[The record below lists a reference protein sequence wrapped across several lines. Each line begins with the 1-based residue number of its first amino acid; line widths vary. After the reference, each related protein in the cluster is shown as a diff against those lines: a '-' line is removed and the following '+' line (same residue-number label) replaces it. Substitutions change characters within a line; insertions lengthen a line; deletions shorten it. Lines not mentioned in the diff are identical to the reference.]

1 MSVKFIRSF
10 DSGLGDVNMYNYLQ
24 EGITMGFTWY
34 RAVRFA
40 YFGFFCSV
48 NHLSGPLRKHIF
60 TWTSSRGHVLW
71 FVIGEFRSVSFIS
84 CFKVRC
90 FVIVLFRAIID
101 YLSLLCRFLWSFSF
115 LSLARIKQRLPPSF
129 DKKSTHHRDFLCYS
143 WAV

>member
-48 NHLSGPLRKHIF
+48 NHLNGPLRKHIY
-60 TWTSSRGHVLW
+60 LD
-71 FVIGEFRSVSFIS
+71 EFKRS
-84 CFKVRC
+84 C
-90 FVIVLFRAIID
+90 FVI
-101 YLSLLCRFLWSFSF
+101 
-115 LSLARIKQRLPPSF
+115 
-129 DKKSTHHRDFLCYS
+129 RD
-143 WAV
+143 W